1 MAEFMEEIRGNRV
14 TFDPKDNIKRFKK
27 ISFKTYI
34 KKETRV
40 DQDSYAR
47 DLLLPT
53 TDIIHKQRSSLMNN
67 EEEGSLR
74 LSPNGVSLR
83 LDKRFSTYLEA
94 ATYVVLVWWTKA
106 RLHLNGVLSHIIKW
120 LSSQLSSSSLFSLL
134 CSTLT
139 NASAPSTPTSV
150 YLGEI
155 SVEVSQPHHHQ
166 SRLRRGTSGAT
177 APGPSPLRAQAR
189 VSPYINS

>member
-1 MAEFMEEIRGNRV
+1 MHFGTLILKREVTVIVRITTPLKTNVRRRPQNAIADIQESHGQYEKNPYDEIKNLNGMIQMGVVENQLC
-14 TFDPKDNIKRFKK
+14 FDLIESWLAKNPDAA
-27 ISFKTYI
+27 SFK
-34 KKETRV
+34 RNV
-40 DQDSYAR
+40 
-47 DLLLPT
+47 
-53 TDIIHKQRSSLMNN
+53 NN
-67 EEEGSLR
+67 PFRELALFQYYHGMPEFK
-74 LSPNGVSLR
+74 N
-83 LDKRFSTYLEA
+83 
-94 ATYVVLVWWTKA
+94 
-106 RLHLNGVLSHIIKW
+106 HIIKW